1 MGVGAS
7 ATGLCVTGTAGLR
20 EQQRPFRLRVE
31 HPWSSPPPC
40 PVEATFLDRCPL
52 APIFFFMSPQLSP
65 PVPLQP
71 TSSAPSAAP
80 LPGAGATLG
89 TACSYSSRACAPH
102 LAGRDTSMESV
113 LRTGFFGAWL
123 LCLAPAGLVVVFCPR
138 GSWRLAVFLGWYA
151 YHHLDQGR
159 GGDECQPLQ
168 LPCAVDGMCKLS
180 V

>member
-1 MGVGAS
+1 MRNSPFCLTPLYVPSACEWSTPGAAHPRVRS
-7 ATGLCVTGTAGLR
+7 KPLFWTAAHSR
-20 EQQRPFRLRVE
+20 R
-31 HPWSSPPPC
+31 
-40 PVEATFLDRCPL
+40 
-52 APIFFFMSPQLSP
+52 FFSFMSPQVSR